1 MYFELIVFL
10 YYILTSVWFSLS
22 ARWQMLV
29 LWRPACRSTASLWVS
44 VFTGCRQKCNTIN
57 FTDETWRNLCFWKKC
72 WKIIWIKNKVI
83 YGRILYWQIKFIHF
97 CNQWNLYT
105 IYIEHYTCKQSRF
118 INQSRHMQDI
128 LVIVAQIFIVSLV
141 RIDAEYAWLDGWI
154 DGCYLKATVNRC
166 HVPICFWFQFP
177 AFPSNTAPVTRYH
190 Q

>member
-118 INQSRHMQDI
+118 IPSVPTHAGYSCDCGSNIYCQFSENWCRVCM
-128 LVIVAQIFIVSLV
+128 A
-141 RIDAEYAWLDGWI
+141 GWM
-154 DGCYLKATVNRC
+154 DRWMLFES
-166 HVPICFWFQFP
+166 H
-177 AFPSNTAPVTRYH
+177 S
-190 Q
+190 